1 MLIERCNRKRR
12 AMLAA
17 LLLALLVGPAPGTQD
32 GGAYVPA
39 RSLEDARLRR
49 LREASATWALRSGPS
64 REVVDVV
71 CLVPDAATFY
81 RAIGTWDESHWFPV
95 LIEDV
100 EFTSKFLRAFR
111 PARVVRFPS
120 RGRPSRGDGLWSASI
135 TAVGRSWTA
144 ADESSATGDRFPRG
158 IGRTPPGVVV
168 SNPASSS
175 LPGAVALAA
184 GRFQPL
190 IRWEPGRTFDE
201 LLGYDDARKLARQLR
216 ATLASTAP
224 NHDLLGDDCDFLTL
238 ALDYP
243 YRYQG
248 EGLPL
253 EGTGLPPVA
262 GPGPAAFDDLIGRH
276 LDLPRPDT
284 VRIRWAFAG
293 RLMGDEVRSA
303 YAAMCSLFLRPGR
316 ATLINVYGD
325 AAGPPQADYRQS
337 PVADRLEG
345 LMDVSRRDRG
355 QSDLSG
361 WHEAFDP
368 VNRAGLVLVNSS
380 GNPTDFNLGG
390 PLPGRTWDVPITEPT
405 AVYKVHSFSAANPED
420 AGTVAGRW
428 LANGAYLYF
437 GSVHEPFL
445 SAFRTPE
452 LVVDLLA
459 RGIPFGAS
467 ARMLPEELTAF
478 GDSWRLAY
486 LGDPLFRLDPAPPGR
501 RLPRWEPLADWPVY
515 DAPDAPVDPEDPFA
529 VLSWALRVAIDA
541 SRLGEPAPQSVI
553 DSLLAINPAS
563 LEEPIRAYRDLLLAD
578 ALFLRDRLDDLR
590 ADLSRRPPNSLS
602 PAARRRL
609 ETARVVSLQRALD
622 ADEWEQAAAIWSEV
636 ARSSPPAAW
645 LESLADRVRPARDQA
660 DRRASWRRRL
670 TSARGEITDDRLIAV
685 IDEELARP

>member
-1 MLIERCNRKRR
+1 MPIDRCNRKAR
-12 AMLAA
+12 ALLAA

-32 GGAYVPA
+32 RGAYLPA

-49 LREASATWALRSGPS
+49 LREASASWELRTGPR
-64 REVVDVV
+64 REVVDVA

-81 RAIGTWDESHWFPV
+81 RAIATWDESHWFPV

-100 EFTSKFLRAFR
+100 EYTSKFLRAFR
-111 PARVVRFPS
+111 PSRVVRFPD
-120 RGRPSRGDGLWSASI
+120 RGRPSQGDGLWSAAI

-144 ADESSATGDRFPRG
+144 TDDSGPAGDRFPREL
-158 IGRTPPGVVV
+158 GRTPPGVVV
-168 SNPASSS
+168 SNPASPS

-190 IRWEPGRTFDE
+190 IRWEPGRKFDE
-201 LLGYDDARKLARQLR
+201 LLSDADAQKLARQLR
-216 ATLASTAP
+216 ATLSSTAP
-224 NHDLLGDDCDFLTL
+224 NHDLLGDDCDFITL

-248 EGLPL
+248 EGLPR
-253 EGTGLPPVA
+253 EGTDLPPVA

-276 LDLPRPDT
+276 LDLPRPDS

-293 RLMGDEVRSA
+293 RLTGDEVRSA
-303 YAAMCSLFLRPGR
+303 YAAMCSLFLRPER
-316 ATLINVYGD
+316 ATLINAYGD
-325 AAGPPQADYRQS
+325 GAGPPFGDYRQS
-337 PVADRLEG
+337 PAADRLDG
-345 LMDVSRRDRG
+345 LMEVSRRDRG

-361 WHEAFDP
+361 WHSGFDP
-368 VNRAGLVLVNSS
+368 VNRAGLVLINSS
-380 GNPTDFNLGG
+380 GNASDFNLGG
-390 PLPGRTWDVPITEPT
+390 PTPGRTWDVPITEPA
-405 AVYKVHSFSAANPED
+405 AVYKVHSHSAADPGD
-420 AGTVAGRW
+420 AGTIAGRW

-452 LVVDLLA
+452 LVVNLLL
-459 RGIPFGAS
+459 RGIPFGAA

-478 GDSWRLAY
+478 GNSWRLAY
-486 LGDPLFRLDPAPPGR
+486 LGDPLFRLDPDPPGR

-515 DAPDAPVDPEDPFA
+515 DAPGAPADPKDPFA
-529 VLSWALRVAIDA
+529 VLSWALRVSIDA
-541 SRLGEPAPQSVI
+541 SRRGEPAPDAVI
-553 DSLLAINPAS
+553 DALRAVDPAS
-563 LEEPIRAYRDLLLAD
+563 MDGPIRAYRDLLLAD

-590 ADLSRRPPNSLS
+590 ADFGRRPPDSLS
-602 PAARRRL
+602 PAARRWL

-622 ADEWEQAAAIWSEV
+622 AGEWEQAASIWSEV
-636 ARSSPPAAW
+636 AGSSPPAAM
-645 LESLADRVRPARDQA
+645 LRSLADRVRPAKDQT

-670 TSARGEITDDRLIAV
+670 TSARGQIADDRLIEV